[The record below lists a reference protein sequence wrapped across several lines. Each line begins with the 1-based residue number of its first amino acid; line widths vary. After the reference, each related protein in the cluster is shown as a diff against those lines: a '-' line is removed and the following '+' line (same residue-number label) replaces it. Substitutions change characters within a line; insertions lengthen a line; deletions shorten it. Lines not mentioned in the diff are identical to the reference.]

1 MTETTQKALVLG
13 GSSGIGLATVRLLAQ
28 QGMDVHAGGRD
39 AGRLARLTAEM
50 PRITTPQVDARVRAE
65 LDALMSKIG
74 PLDHL
79 VITLTS
85 SEGPG
90 PFADLDLGM
99 LRRAFDDK
107 FWAHAEA
114 IQAALPRMADDG
126 SITLVGAITAHAG
139 MPGTAGI
146 GAVNAA
152 VEALVRPLAVELAP
166 RRVNAVSPGVVDTP
180 WWSGM
185 PEDARAA
192 FFEGMAS
199 HIPSR
204 RIATAEQ
211 IARAVA
217 LLVTDTAF
225 SGAVLQADGGAR
237 LVSMG

>member
-1 MTETTQKALVLG
+1 MTGTQKALVLG
-13 GSSGIGLATVRLLAQ
+13 GSSGIGFATVRLLARR
-28 QGMDVHAGGRD
+28 GMEVHAAGRD
-39 AGRLARLTAEM
+39 TGRLARVEAEV
-50 PRITTPQVDARVRAE
+50 PGVTTHRLDARVRAE
-65 LDALMSKIG
+65 LDALMDRLG
-74 PLDHL
+74 ALDHL
-79 VITLTS
+79 VVTLTS

-90 PFADLDLGM
+90 AFADLDLAM

-114 IQAALPRMADDG
+114 VQAALPRLADDG

-180 WWSGM
+180 WWSAV

-192 FFEGMAS
+192 FFETTAS
-199 HIPSR
+199 RAPSR
-204 RIATAEQ
+204 RIATADQ
-211 IARAVA
+211 IAEAVA
-217 LLVTDTAF
+217 LLVTDPAF
-225 SGAVLQADGGAR
+225 SGTVLQADGGAH
-237 LVSMG
+237 LVSMA